1 MTAAA
6 NRRDSVE
13 RCCFSHAFV
22 ARPSSKT
29 SIFAPPVTS
38 KAPCAR
44 SDQSWYRNPI
54 EKTDGSRT
62 AGFSSATSNVVPADK
77 KRVVIAKL
85 TEQIN
90 KPFSNANPPHQVEIG
105 TMTYSKGTEAINVE
119 T

>member
-1 MTAAA
+1 MRKPTVLRA
-6 NRRDSVE
+6 
-13 RCCFSHAFV
+13 
-22 ARPSSKT
+22 
-29 SIFAPPVTS
+29 
-38 KAPCAR
+38 
-44 SDQSWYRNPI
+44 
-54 EKTDGSRT
+54 
-62 AGFSSATSNVVPADK
+62 AGFSSATSNVVPAGK